1 MSTQLT
7 IYSVSIQNAQ
17 FWVRHPAP
25 GSVEETRRRAEAV
38 DAQGEVDASRTMV
51 EAVDDIFG
59 DRPKHPEGGDAYAR
73 VWQDVIE
80 YGESTRFDFGP
91 LRRGARYLAEASEEF
106 QGAGVPRELTPM
118 GFMYDN
124 PFTDTPQARN
134 APIIGH
140 VKADQVPPMREAY
153 AAIVDQVEAADLVKV
168 LLAAVDETLNFNA
181 FARDFPEGPLP
192 LQDLVTFYG

>member
-7 IYSVSIQNAQ
+7 IYSVSIQNVAGWIQ
-17 FWVRHPAP
+17 HPAP
-25 GSVEETRRRAEAV
+25 GTVETSRQRAAAI
-38 DAQGEVDASRTMV
+38 DARGEMEASRTMV

-59 DRPKHPEGGDAYAR
+59 GRPKDPAAGDAYAR

-91 LRRGARYLAEASEEF
+91 LRLGAQYLQEASEKFESV
-106 QGAGVPRELTPM
+106 GVPRELTPT

-124 PFTDTPQARN
+124 PFTSTPQAMH
-134 APIIGH
+134 APVIGH
-140 VKADQVPPMREAY
+140 VTAARMPQMRQVY
-153 AAIVDQVEAADLVKV
+153 GAIVDQVEAAELVKV
-168 LLAAVDETLNFNA
+168 LLAAVDETLNFNT
-181 FARDFPEGPLP
+181 FAREFPDGPLP